1 MIPNQTKDFDLR
13 QEESVLYQRSHRN

>member
-13 QEESVLYQRSHRN
+13 QEETVLYQRSHRY